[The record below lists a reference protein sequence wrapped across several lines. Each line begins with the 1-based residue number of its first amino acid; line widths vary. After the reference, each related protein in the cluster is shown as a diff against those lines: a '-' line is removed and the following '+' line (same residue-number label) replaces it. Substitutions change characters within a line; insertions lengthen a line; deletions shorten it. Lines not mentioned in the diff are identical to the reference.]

1 MDEDQR
7 SMTVVNDLLH
17 LPNKIATKVASLS
30 SLYTPPSHKD
40 VVFISI
46 FLGFESSSDQD
57 VHRATVEA
65 NSFNFPRLVLSLSS
79 FRLALLEVGRIYTNG
94 HL

>member
-1 MDEDQR
+1 M
-7 SMTVVNDLLH
+7 
-17 LPNKIATKVASLS
+17 SLS
-30 SLYTPPSHKD
+30 PPPSHKD

-79 FRLALLEVGRIYTNG
+79 FRLALLEVGRVYTND